1 MKFAIICGSLAL
13 TLASA
18 ADAQLTSDNRKLA
31 TFDLGS
37 TKRAVASASVS
48 RWRGWNSSIEVE
60 GHRFSPSLR
69 LPTAKWSQQKP
80 TTDLGSFW
88 QKQSSAMKWE
98 TTFLALSAVDAAQTI
113 RCLKRD
119 LCQEANPLFGKHPS
133 AATIVGSKLAGGLL
147 HYALINDLNKR
158 DPKLALRTAQI
169 SAGLQGGVVA
179 MNARISF

>member
-1 MKFAIICGSLAL
+1 MKFSPSFGALAL
-13 TLASA
+13 AMSSA
-18 ADAQLTSDNRKLA
+18 ANAQWTSDNRQLA
-31 TFDLGS
+31 AFDLGS
-37 TKRAVASASVS
+37 PKPAVASVPIS
-48 RWRGWNSSIEVE
+48 RWRGWNSSIQVE

-69 LPTAKWSQQKP
+69 LPTTKWSHQKL
-80 TTDLGSFW
+80 TTELGSFW
-88 QKQSSAMKWE
+88 QNQSSAMKWE